1 MKLLV
6 VVDMQNDFIDGV
18 LGSPEAQAIVPAVA
32 AKIKQYR
39 ENGDAIIYTADTHY
53 AENYARTMEGQKLP
67 VLHCVQ
73 GTHGWDIADG
83 LYVPGAPVVTK
94 VTFGSDEL
102 PRRIISLINYLG
114 EELEAVEFVGLC
126 TDICV
131 ISNVMITKA
140 FLVDTPIIV
149 DSKCCA
155 GVTPASH
162 ENALNAMKM
171 CHIDII

>member
-6 VVDMQNDFIDGV
+6 VVDMQNDFIDGA

-32 AKIKQYR
+32 AKIAEYKASNR
-39 ENGDAIIYTADTHY
+39 PIIYTRDSHNS
-53 AENYARTMEGQKLP
+53 NYLNTQEGQRLP
-67 VLHCVQ
+67 VPHCIA
-73 GTHGWDIADG
+73 GTHGWEIADG
-83 LYVPGAPVVTK
+83 LYVEGSIVDNK
-94 VTFGSDEL
+94 HSFGSTNLVNYIASNYRGRFDE
-102 PRRIISLINYLG
+102 IEVI
-114 EELEAVEFVGLC
+114 GLC

-131 ISNVMITKA
+131 ISNVMILKA
-140 FLVDTPIIV
+140 YFPEIPITV

-171 CHIDII
+171 CQINII

>member
-6 VVDMQNDFIDGV
+6 VVDMQNDFIDGA

-32 AKIKQYR
+32 AKIAEYKASNR
-39 ENGDAIIYTADTHY
+39 PIIYTRDSHNS
-53 AENYARTMEGQKLP
+53 NYLNTQEGQHLP
-67 VLHCVQ
+67 VPHCIA
-73 GTHGWDIADG
+73 GTHGWEIADG
-83 LYVPGAPVVTK
+83 LYVEGSIVDNK
-94 VTFGSDEL
+94 HSFGSTNLVNYIASNYRGKFDE
-102 PRRIISLINYLG
+102 IEVI
-114 EELEAVEFVGLC
+114 GLC

-131 ISNVMITKA
+131 ISNVMILKA
-140 FLVDTPIIV
+140 YFPEIPITV

-171 CHIDII
+171 CQIEII

>member
-6 VVDMQNDFIDGV
+6 VVDMQNDFIDGA

-32 AKIKQYR
+32 AKIAEYKALGR
-39 ENGDAIIYTADTHY
+39 PIIYTRDLHNS
-53 AENYARTMEGQKLP
+53 NYLNTQEGQYLP
-67 VLHCVQ
+67 VPHCIA
-73 GTHGWDIADG
+73 GTHGWEIADG
-83 LYVPGAPVVTK
+83 LYVEGSIVDNK
-94 VTFGSDEL
+94 HSFGSTNL
-102 PRRIISLINYLG
+102 ANYILSNYRG
-114 EELEAVEFVGLC
+114 RFNEIEVVGLC

-131 ISNVMITKA
+131 ISNVMILKA
-140 FLVDTPIIV
+140 HFPEMPITV

-171 CHIDII
+171 CQIEII

>member
-6 VVDMQNDFIDGV
+6 VVDMQNDFIDGA

-32 AKIKQYR
+32 AKIAEYKASNR
-39 ENGDAIIYTADTHY
+39 PIIYTRDSHNS
-53 AENYARTMEGQKLP
+53 NYLNTQEGQHLP
-67 VLHCVQ
+67 VPHCIA
-73 GTHGWDIADG
+73 GTHGWEIADG
-83 LYVPGAPVVTK
+83 LYVEGSIVDNK
-94 VTFGSDEL
+94 HSFGSTNLVNYIASNYRGRFDE
-102 PRRIISLINYLG
+102 IEVI
-114 EELEAVEFVGLC
+114 GLC

-131 ISNVMITKA
+131 ISNVMILKA
-140 FLVDTPIIV
+140 YFPEIPITV

-171 CHIDII
+171 CQIKII

>member
-6 VVDMQNDFIDGV
+6 VVDMQNDFIDGA

-32 AKIKQYR
+32 AKIAEYKASNR
-39 ENGDAIIYTADTHY
+39 PIIYTRDSHNS
-53 AENYARTMEGQKLP
+53 NYLNTQEGQHLP
-67 VLHCVQ
+67 VPHCIA
-73 GTHGWDIADG
+73 GTHGWEIADG
-83 LYVPGAPVVTK
+83 LYVEGSIVDNK
-94 VTFGSDEL
+94 HSFGSTNLVNYIASNYRGRFDE
-102 PRRIISLINYLG
+102 IEVI
-114 EELEAVEFVGLC
+114 GLC

-131 ISNVMITKA
+131 ISNVMILKA
-140 FLVDTPIIV
+140 YFPEIPITV

-171 CHIDII
+171 CQINII